1 MRAICIAI
9 LFLLP
14 YTLYLLFLG
23 KIGWLNITLKSMKHC
38 QLPSEFN
45 CSSNTSLHSYFHFKF
60 VYNIVGL
67 ESMIWNTSCSLCSVH
82 RKFPTY
88 KWVVFQKFIFKW
100 DLNLEHIFNVI
111 SRYMGYPSKAHFPHQ
126 LAVGASTC
134 VRTLSLSFHLL
145 LARSDSYLSEPACN
159 IFTTCH
165 RSSWNM
171 CILVWMCVQVGP
183 PYPQGIHSTT
193 SKYQKL
199 QIIMFTIFSSIKP
212 SKGNQICILKTF
224 GGLSAV
230 YTCLQ
235 PLQALE

>member
-134 VRTLSLSFHLL
+134 VHALSLSPFTFCLPDQIHIFQSQLVTSL
-145 LARSDSYLSEPACN
+145 QVATDLHEICASLFGCVYRWDLHIHRESILPPANTQNC
-159 IFTTCH
+159 
-165 RSSWNM
+165 R
-171 CILVWMCVQVGP
+171 
-183 PYPQGIHSTT
+183 
-193 SKYQKL
+193 
-199 QIIMFTIFSSIKP
+199 
-212 SKGNQICILKTF
+212 
-224 GGLSAV
+224 
-230 YTCLQ
+230 
-235 PLQALE
+235 